1 MAALAHGFVSDC
13 EIAMSRH
20 NKVNPDHYKV
30 AGRLSTDDLA
40 RERRNQNSARVTALR
55 DRSTK
60 PMPPWMT
67 RHDEP
72 RTEEQAEPTQAPAPV
87 GPPAGN
93 RPAGTRSKARSSRKP
108 VARTAAATKAKTQ
121 TKAKPKTKA
130 KTKAK
135 AKASREPPRPPRE
148 RPPRER
154 PPRSDLS
161 HPAADES
168 RQRRANVA
176 P

>member
-1 MAALAHGFVSDC
+1 
-13 EIAMSRH
+13 MSRH

-55 DRSTK
+55 DRSAK

-72 RTEEQAEPTQAPAPV
+72 RTEEQAEPRQAPAPV
-87 GPPAGN
+87 AVPAGK
-93 RPAGTRSKARSSRKP
+93 RPAGTRSKAPSSRKP
-108 VARTAAATKAKTQ
+108 VARTAAATKI
-121 TKAKPKTKA
+121 KTKA

-135 AKASREPPRPPRE
+135 AKAKTKAQAKSRTAKTATRKTATRKTAKKRPVP
-148 RPPRER
+148 
-154 PPRSDLS
+154 
-161 HPAADES
+161 S
-168 RQRRANVA
+168 RRG
-176 P
+176 